1 MNFNTIRE
9 CVATFKYSWLREIN
23 MHKVAKQVQGKLDLF
38 TYNEF
43 CLPINFSCNSQQGKQ
58 RWVSIVPI
66 QGGYCS

>member
-9 CVATFKYSWLREIN
+9 CVATCKYSWLREIN

-38 TYNEF
+38 TYNESQ
-43 CLPINFSCNSQQGKQ
+43 LPRICNSQQGKQ